1 MFFETNVNVVTSMKK
16 WFVLTA
22 IYGLFFSCSNTHPY
36 RENIEGLS
44 RQWDVNNQQM
54 ETIDQQ
60 LHAQVEQLMQLQQT
74 VSLPDTIFAN
84 PLQQRTLDSVQQ
96 QLRSLLSS
104 LGSQQQE
111 MDNFRIGW
119 RTKSII
125 VKELSDSLEKG
136 NFDGDIEANLS
147 NLQETLQL
155 SSSLLNS
162 WSANIDRNNRAA
174 DTLRQSIS
182 QLMQALPQ

>member
-1 MFFETNVNVVTSMKK
+1 MKK

-22 IYGLFFSCSNTHPY
+22 VYGLFFSCSNTHPY
-36 RENIEGLS
+36 RNDIEGLS

-54 ETIDQQ
+54 ETLDQQ
-60 LHAQVEQLMQLQQT
+60 LHGQVEQLMQMQQAIN
-74 VSLPDTIFAN
+74 LPDTIFTN
-84 PLQQRTLDSVQQ
+84 PLQQRVLDSLQQ
-96 QLRSLLSS
+96 ELRGLLSS

-111 MDNFRIGW
+111 MDDFRISW

-136 NFDGDIEANLS
+136 NFDGDIETNLS
-147 NLQETLQL
+147 NLQETLKL
-155 SSSLLNS
+155 GSSLLDS
-162 WSANIDRNNRAA
+162 WSVNIDQNNRAA